1 MRTQHGFSLIELLT
15 VLLIISA
22 MTKIALE
29 YTKDFAFQGRYEVT
43 KDRYEKIKQ
52 AIIGRPDVII
62 NGQPDISGFV
72 ADMGRLPRNL
82 QELLVQ
88 DYCKYDYRI
97 SGNTPI
103 TDLGKPVSQ
112 ELINDG
118 AGTAGNTQQEWCED
132 DLYSLEPA
140 QRWIEQS
147 TSENCSTGNSAHDN
161 QIKCENAGGIW
172 TGWKGP
178 YLTSQSP
185 DYEPDALSDG
195 WGNEAKEYCS
205 DSAHTTKDTCQGAS
219 KTWKYDDHNYGW
231 YVLFEDADGNS
242 VNVWTNFDSAI
253 TLKLKSKGKDQ
264 CLDTELCRGFNTYDL
279 DYPVN
284 QPAIARQDWMV
295 DINDLQFVV
304 NTKNNGYCDLSQN
317 YEGICSDIAH
327 ETWNSTT
334 LTCEISL
341 SESACTSSGY
351 NWTATS
357 GLCTPATSNPQKN
370 QNYCSLV
377 GTGSYWDSTKSICKT
392 TKDFCQNY
400 PPFIQDAWEYLEKN
414 LCIAVL
420 NEQGDFALSSESSI
434 KEDGRQYS
442 LRFATGV
449 NLSQGKVLGFVLN
462 KNCTTNQGEFAED
475 GIYLSGHG
483 SSICVDTKND
493 DSFSKPNCNG
503 QWYKTSD
510 EQFCDGIDET
520 ECTGTLKG
528 TYHPKVTFNITPNS
542 TLPVINW

>member
-62 NGQPDISGFV
+62 NGQPDIAGFV

-82 QELLVQ
+82 QELLVR

-140 QRWIEQS
+140 QRWIAQGD
-147 TSENCSTGNSAHDN
+147 T
-161 QIKCENAGGIW
+161 
-172 TGWKGP
+172 WKGP
-178 YLTSQSP
+178 YLTSVSP

-195 WGNEAKEYCS
+195 WGNEANEYCS
-205 DSAHTTKDTCQGAS
+205 DSAYTTKATCQGAS

-304 NTKNNGYCDLSQN
+304 NTNLGECDSNL
-317 YEGICSDIAH
+317 
-327 ETWNSTT
+327 T
-334 LTCEISL
+334 LKSVCEIIYGVWDGTK
-341 SESACTSSGY
+341 CTIDNLYSCRSQHY
-351 NWTATS
+351 FWAATS
-357 GLCTPATSNPQKN
+357 GPGTETCWENALAVSPYYEDIKTELNKAELCGIARGNWNDPDCEDIPKN
-370 QNYCSLV
+370 VCINNANQAVWMPTEQDLSLV
-377 GTGSYWDSTKSICKT
+377 IVRNNKQYQSITNSIIKDGRNYAISFGTG
-392 TKDFCQNY
+392 Q
-400 PPFIQDAWEYLEKN
+400 YLP
-414 LCIAVL
+414 
-420 NEQGDFALSSESSI
+420 QGQAM
-434 KEDGRQYS
+434 
-442 LRFATGV
+442 
-449 NLSQGKVLGFVLN
+449 GFVLKTGAN
-462 KNCTTNQGEFAED
+462 LPIDFSSMYPSSYAG
-475 GIYLSGHG
+475 
-483 SSICVDTKND
+483 SICINPSETD
-493 DSFSKPNCNG
+493 CNNNG
-503 QWYKTSD
+503 GYYFEAKDQAGNKKK
-510 EQFCDGIDET
+510 FCDEIKDTDCNDISGA
-520 ECTGTLKG
+520 
-528 TYHPKVTFNITPNS
+528 YHPKVTFNLTPNS